1 MNRYHEETSSLLFFI
16 ISLFLVF
23 VSFVEYIVNVSF
35 IEFLHLKN
43 YWECRTFYHFQEFA
57 QYERV
62 VMLNE
67 YYSLHSF
74 HFIIFHVHEV
84 SLEESRSWC
93 PRRSLPIL
101 YRKLPEHFILQNKNA
116 ALMVLLHVDLLLL
129 SIGSW
134 IFEKL

>member
-1 MNRYHEETSSLLFFI
+1 MRRLLHYCSLLF
-16 ISLFLVF
+16 SLFLVF
-23 VSFVEYIVNVSF
+23 GSFVEYIVNVSF

-67 YYSLHSF
+67 CYSLHSF

-84 SLEESRSWC
+84 FLEESRSWC
-93 PRRSLPIL
+93 PRSSLPIL
-101 YRKLPEHFILQNKNA
+101 YCILQNKNA
-116 ALMVLLHVDLLLL
+116 LNKTVLLHVDLLLS

>member
-1 MNRYHEETSSLLFFI
+1 MRRLLHYCSLLF
-16 ISLFLVF
+16 SLFLVF
-23 VSFVEYIVNVSF
+23 GSFVEYIVNVSF

-67 YYSLHSF
+67 CYSLHSF

-93 PRRSLPIL
+93 PRSSLPIL
-101 YRKLPEHFILQNKNA
+101 YRKLQEHFILQNKNA
-116 ALMVLLHVDLLLL
+116 ALLVLSHVDLLLS

>member
-1 MNRYHEETSSLLFFI
+1 MRRLLHYCSLLF
-16 ISLFLVF
+16 SLFLVF
-23 VSFVEYIVNVSF
+23 GSFVEFIVYVSF

-93 PRRSLPIL
+93 PSISLPIL
-101 YRKLPEHFILQNKNA
+101 YRKLQEHFILQNKNA
-116 ALMVLLHVDLLLL
+116 ALMVLLHVDLSLLLL